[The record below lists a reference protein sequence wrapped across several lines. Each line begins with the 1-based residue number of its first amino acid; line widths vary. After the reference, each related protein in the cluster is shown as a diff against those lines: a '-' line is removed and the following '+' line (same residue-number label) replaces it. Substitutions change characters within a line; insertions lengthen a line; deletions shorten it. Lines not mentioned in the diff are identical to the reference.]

1 MVQVAECELQ
11 INISDALSDTKTMGR
26 FIWYSLLQK

>member
-1 MVQVAECELQ
+1 MVQIAGCDLQ
-11 INISDALSDTKTMGR
+11 INISDALSDTKTTGR